1 MFTPERALPG
11 LRTSY
16 PKEAVNEVFVNLR
29 MVYGFVRDV
38 RLSGYI
44 RESCSNTHNS
54 DNPFPKSLGSQYIEL
69 SECDINQNLQ
79 ALHLSF
85 P

>member
-44 RESCSNTHNS
+44 RERAVVTHITVIIRFL
-54 DNPFPKSLGSQYIEL
+54 NPSVVNILN
-69 SECDINQNLQ
+69 CQNVI
-79 ALHLSF
+79 
-85 P
+85 